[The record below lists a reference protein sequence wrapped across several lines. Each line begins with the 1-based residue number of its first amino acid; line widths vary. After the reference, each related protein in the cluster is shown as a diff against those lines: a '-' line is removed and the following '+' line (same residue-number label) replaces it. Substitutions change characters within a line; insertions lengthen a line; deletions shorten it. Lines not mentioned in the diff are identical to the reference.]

1 MAIPFLHNINLSD
14 NQLQNAKVHITSTAP
29 TAAKG
34 QIYLDSTASD
44 NKLKYYDGTGW
55 VVADATVSASFDTSD
70 GVITFT
76 TSSGE
81 TYTVDIDGRFM
92 EDFIVAGDTGD
103 NQTISDGNT
112 LTIAGGTELAS
123 VGSDTDT
130 ITINHSDVTR
140 TNTTGTALTPAYGG
154 NFDVVTGVTSNAR
167 GHVTGVETTNITI
180 PDAYDFIVAGDS
192 GDNQTISDGDTLTIA
207 GGTELESEGS
217 ATDTI
222 TINHSDVT
230 RTNTTG
236 TALTPDF
243 GANFDVITGVT
254 SNARGHITE
263 VTTTNITIPENDS
276 VDVTAI
282 TTDAAYYP
290 TFVSAAGDVALN
302 IDGSAADKLSYNP
315 NSQTLTVK
323 NLVVDGT
330 QTILDETVQVVE
342 NSTILFEGT
351 TADEF
356 ETKLT
361 VVDPT
366 ADRTISLPDESG
378 TVVLNAFK
386 TVTADTG
393 TDAVADSSTDTLTIS
408 GGNAISTV
416 VDATG
421 DSITINHDDTSSQA
435 SVDNSGNT
443 VIQDITL
450 DTYGHI
456 TGIASTTIVVPSDRE
471 FAVALDATESSVT
484 KSTNT
489 YTVTHS
495 LNSRDVMVEVYH
507 TSNYDTIFV
516 DITRATVD
524 TITVAFAAAVTDGDY
539 RVLIKKI
546 G

>member
-14 NQLQNAKVHITSTAP
+14 NQLQNAKVHVTSTAP
-29 TAAKG
+29 TAGKG

-55 VVADATVSASFDTSD
+55 VIADATVSASFNTSD

-103 NQTISDGNT
+103 DQTISDGNT

-140 TNTTGTALTPAYGG
+140 TNT
-154 NFDVVTGVTSNAR
+154 D
-167 GHVTGVETTNITI
+167 
-180 PDAYDFIVAGDS
+180 
-192 GDNQTISDGDTLTIA
+192 
-207 GGTELESEGS
+207 
-217 ATDTI
+217 
-222 TINHSDVT
+222 
-230 RTNTTG
+230 G

-254 SNARGHITE
+254 SNARGHITGVE
-263 VTTTNITIPENDS
+263 TTNITIPENDS

-351 TADEF
+351 TADDF

-361 VVDPT
+361 VIDPT

-386 TVTADTG
+386 TVSGDTNS
-393 TDAVADSSTDTLTIS
+393 AVADSATDTLTIA
-408 GGNAISTV
+408 GGNGITTE
-416 VDATG
+416 ATASS
-421 DSITINHDDTSSQA
+421 DTITINHDDTSSQA

-443 VIQDITL
+443 VIQDVTL
-450 DTYGHI
+450 DTYGHV
-456 TGIASTTIVVPSDRE
+456 TGLASKTIEVPTDRE
-471 FAVALDATESSVT
+471 FVVDLDATDGNVA

-495 LNSRDVMVEVYH
+495 LNSRDVIVEVYH
-507 TSNYDTIFV
+507 TTNYDTIFV
-516 DITRATVD
+516 DITRATVN

>member
-1 MAIPFLHNINLSD
+1 MAIPFLHNINLDD
-14 NQLQNAKVHITSTAP
+14 NQLQNAKLHVTSSAP

-34 QIYLDSTASD
+34 QIYLDSTSNVD
-44 NKLKYYDGTGW
+44 KLKYYDGTGW

-76 TSSGE
+76 TSSGD
-81 TYTVDIDGRFM
+81 TYTVDIDGRFIK
-92 EDFIVAGDTGD
+92 DFVVAGDSGD
-103 NQTISDGNT
+103 DQTISNGNT
-112 LTIAGGTELAS
+112 LTISGGTELES
-123 VGSDTDT
+123 VGSATDT
-130 ITINHSDVTR
+130 ITINHSNVTR
-140 TNTTGTALTPAYGG
+140 TDTTATALTPDNGD
-154 NFDVVTGVTSNAR
+154 NFDVITGVTSNAR

-180 PDAYDFIVAGDS
+180 PDAYDFTLTADS
-192 GDNQTISDGDTLTIA
+192 GTDQTISDGNTLTVA
-207 GGTELESEGS
+207 GGTYITTAVS
-217 ATDTI
+217 ATDTV
-222 TINHSDVT
+222 TINHDGTTRSD
-230 RTNTTG
+230 TTS
-236 TALTPDF
+236 TDAPDF
-243 GANFDVITGVT
+243 NATFEAVT
-254 SNARGHITE
+254 S
-263 VTTTNITIPENDS
+263 VTTNATGH
-276 VDVTAI
+276 VTAI
-282 TTDAAYYP
+282 DVSTVTIPQNDSIDVTETTTDAAYYP
-290 TFVSAAGDVALN
+290 TFVTGTGDVAVN
-302 IDGSAADKLSYNP
+302 IDGSASDKLSYNP

-351 TADEF
+351 TANDF

-378 TVVLNAFK
+378 TVVLKAFK
-386 TVTADTG
+386 TVSADTNS
-393 TDAVADSSTDTLTIS
+393 AVADSATDTLTIA
-408 GGNAISTV
+408 GGNAITTE
-416 VDATG
+416 ATANS
-421 DSITINHDDTSSQA
+421 DTITINHDDTSSQA

-471 FAVALDATESSVT
+471 FVVALDATESSVA

-495 LNSRDVMVEVYH
+495 LGSRDVMVEVYH
-507 TSNYDTIFV
+507 ATNYDTVFV
-516 DITRATVD
+516 DIARDTTD
-524 TITVAFAAAVTDGDY
+524 TITVAFASSVTDGDY

>member
-1 MAIPFLHNINLSD
+1 MAIPFLNNINLDD
-14 NQLQNAKVHITSTAP
+14 NQLLNAKIHVTSSAP
-29 TAAKG
+29 TAGKG
-34 QIYLDSTASD
+34 QIYLDSSTGV
-44 NKLKYYDGTGW
+44 NKLKYHDGTAF
-55 VVADATVSASFDTSD
+55 VIADATVSASFNTSD

-103 NQTISDGNT
+103 DQTISDGNT
-112 LTIAGGTELAS
+112 LTISGGTELSS

-130 ITINHSDVTR
+130 ITINHSNVTR
-140 TNTTGTALTPAYGG
+140 TNTTA
-154 NFDVVTGVTSNAR
+154 
-167 GHVTGVETTNITI
+167 
-180 PDAYDFIVAGDS
+180 
-192 GDNQTISDGDTLTIA
+192 
-207 GGTELESEGS
+207 
-217 ATDTI
+217 
-222 TINHSDVT
+222 
-230 RTNTTG
+230 

-254 SNARGHITE
+254 SNARGHITGVE
-263 VTTTNITIPENDS
+263 TTNITIPENDS

-330 QTILDETVQVVE
+330 QTILEQTVQVVE

-351 TADEF
+351 TDDDF

-366 ADRTISLPDESG
+366 ADRTISLPDDSG

-386 TVTADTG
+386 TVTADSG

-416 VDATG
+416 ASASG
-421 DSITINHDDTSSQA
+421 DSITIDHDDTSSQA

-450 DTYGHI
+450 DTYGHV
-456 TGIASTTIVVPSDRE
+456 TGLVSKTIEVPTDRE
-471 FAVALDATESSVT
+471 FVVDLDATDSNVA
-484 KSTNT
+484 KATNT

-495 LNSRDVMVEVYH
+495 LNSRDVIVEVYH
-507 TSNYDTIFV
+507 TTNYDTIFV
-516 DITRATVD
+516 DITRATVN
-524 TITVAFAAAVTDGDY
+524 TITVAFAASVTDGDY

>member
-1 MAIPFLHNINLSD
+1 MAIPFLNNINLDD
-14 NQLQNAKVHITSTAP
+14 NQLLNAKIHVTSSAP
-29 TAAKG
+29 TAGKG
-34 QIYLDSTASD
+34 QIYLDSSTGV
-44 NKLKYYDGTGW
+44 NKLKYHDGTAF
-55 VVADATVSASFDTSD
+55 VIADATVSASFNTSD

-76 TSSGE
+76 TSSGG

-103 NQTISDGNT
+103 DQTISDGNT
-112 LTIAGGTELAS
+112 LTIAGGTELSS

-130 ITINHSDVTR
+130 ITINHD
-140 TNTTGTALTPAYGG
+140 
-154 NFDVVTGVTSNAR
+154 
-167 GHVTGVETTNITI
+167 
-180 PDAYDFIVAGDS
+180 
-192 GDNQTISDGDTLTIA
+192 
-207 GGTELESEGS
+207 
-217 ATDTI
+217 
-222 TINHSDVT
+222 DVT

-254 SNARGHITE
+254 SNARGHITGVE
-263 VTTTNITIPENDS
+263 TTNITMPENDS

-351 TADEF
+351 TADDF

-361 VVDPT
+361 VIDPT

-386 TVTADTG
+386 TVSGDTNS
-393 TDAVADSSTDTLTIS
+393 AVADSATDTLTIA
-408 GGNAISTV
+408 GGNGITTE
-416 VDATG
+416 ATASS
-421 DSITINHDDTSSQA
+421 DTITINHDDTSSQA

-443 VIQDITL
+443 VIQDVTL
-450 DTYGHI
+450 DTYGHV
-456 TGIASTTIVVPSDRE
+456 TGLVSKTIEVPTDRE
-471 FAVALDATESSVT
+471 FVVDLNATDSNVAKA
-484 KSTNT
+484 TNT

-495 LNSRDVMVEVYH
+495 LNSRDVIVEVYH
-507 TSNYDTIFV
+507 TTNYDTIFV
-516 DITRATVD
+516 DITRATVN
-524 TITVAFAAAVTDGDY
+524 TITVAFAATVTDGDY

>member
-1 MAIPFLHNINLSD
+1 MAIPFLHNINLDD
-14 NQLQNAKVHITSTAP
+14 NQLQNAKLHVTSSAP

-34 QIYLDSTASD
+34 QIYLDSTSNVD
-44 NKLKYYDGTGW
+44 KLKYYDGTGW
-55 VVADATVSASFDTSD
+55 VVADATVSSSFNTSD
-70 GVITFT
+70 GIITFT
-76 TSSGE
+76 TSSGD
-81 TYTVDIDGRFM
+81 TYTVDIDGRFIK
-92 EDFIVAGDTGD
+92 DFVVAGDSGD
-103 NQTISDGNT
+103 DQTISNGNT
-112 LTIAGGTELAS
+112 LTIAGGTELES
-123 VGSDTDT
+123 V
-130 ITINHSDVTR
+130 
-140 TNTTGTALTPAYGG
+140 
-154 NFDVVTGVTSNAR
+154 
-167 GHVTGVETTNITI
+167 
-180 PDAYDFIVAGDS
+180 
-192 GDNQTISDGDTLTIA
+192 
-207 GGTELESEGS
+207 GS

-243 GANFDVITGVT
+243 GGNVDVITGVT
-254 SNARGHITE
+254 SNARGHITGVE
-263 VTTTNITIPENDS
+263 TTNITIPQNDS
-276 VDVTAI
+276 VDVTG
-282 TTDAAYYP
+282 TNTDATYYP
-290 TFVSAAGDVALN
+290 TFVTGTGDVAIN
-302 IDGSAADKLSYNP
+302 IDSNASNKLSYNP
-315 NSQTLTVK
+315 STQTLTVK
-323 NLVVDGT
+323 NLTVQGD
-330 QTILDETVQVVE
+330 QTISNETIQVVE
-342 NSTILFEGT
+342 DNIIRFEGT
-351 TADEF
+351 TANDF
-356 ETKLT
+356 ETDLT

-366 ADRTISLPDESG
+366 ADRTITLPDESG

-386 TVTADTG
+386 TVTADSG

-416 VDATG
+416 ADATG

-456 TGIASTTIVVPSDRE
+456 TGIASTTIVVPTDRE

-495 LNSRDVMVEVYH
+495 LGSRDVMVEVYH
-507 TSNYDTIFV
+507 TTNYDTVFV
-516 DITRATVD
+516 DIARDTTD
-524 TITVAFAAAVTDGDY
+524 TITVAFASSVTDGDY

>member
-14 NQLQNAKVHITSTAP
+14 NQLQNAKVHVTSTAP
-29 TAAKG
+29 TAGKG

-55 VVADATVSASFDTSD
+55 VIADATVSASFNTSD

-103 NQTISDGNT
+103 DQTISDGNT
-112 LTIAGGTELAS
+112 LTISGGTELSS
-123 VGSDTDT
+123 VGSD
-130 ITINHSDVTR
+130 
-140 TNTTGTALTPAYGG
+140 
-154 NFDVVTGVTSNAR
+154 
-167 GHVTGVETTNITI
+167 
-180 PDAYDFIVAGDS
+180 
-192 GDNQTISDGDTLTIA
+192 
-207 GGTELESEGS
+207 
-217 ATDTI
+217 TDTI

-254 SNARGHITE
+254 SNARGHITGVE
-263 VTTTNITIPENDS
+263 TTNITIPENDS

-351 TADEF
+351 TADDF

-361 VVDPT
+361 VIDPT

-386 TVTADTG
+386 TVSGDTNS
-393 TDAVADSSTDTLTIS
+393 AVADSATDTLTIA
-408 GGNAISTV
+408 GGNGITTE
-416 VDATG
+416 ATASS
-421 DSITINHDDTSSQA
+421 DTITINHDDTSSQA

-443 VIQDITL
+443 VIQDVTL
-450 DTYGHI
+450 DTYGHV
-456 TGIASTTIVVPSDRE
+456 TGLASKTIEVPTDRE
-471 FAVALDATESSVT
+471 FVVDLDATDGNVA

-495 LNSRDVMVEVYH
+495 LNSRDVIVEVYH
-507 TSNYDTIFV
+507 TTNYDTIFV
-516 DITRATVD
+516 DITRATVN

>member
-1 MAIPFLHNINLSD
+1 MAIPFLNNINLDD
-14 NQLQNAKVHITSTAP
+14 NQLLNAKLHVTSSAP
-29 TAAKG
+29 TAGKG

-55 VVADATVSASFDTSD
+55 VVADATVSASFSTAN

-112 LTIAGGTELAS
+112 LTIAGGTEL
-123 VGSDTDT
+123 
-130 ITINHSDVTR
+130 
-140 TNTTGTALTPAYGG
+140 
-154 NFDVVTGVTSNAR
+154 
-167 GHVTGVETTNITI
+167 
-180 PDAYDFIVAGDS
+180 
-192 GDNQTISDGDTLTIA
+192 
-207 GGTELESEGS
+207 ESEGS
-217 ATDTI
+217 DTDTI

-302 IDGSAADKLSYNP
+302 IDGSEADKLSYNP

-378 TVVLNAFK
+378 TVVLNTFK

-456 TGIASTTIVVPSDRE
+456 TGIASTTIVVPTDRE
-471 FAVALDATESSVT
+471 FVVALDATDSNVD
-484 KSTNT
+484 KDTNT

>member
-1 MAIPFLHNINLSD
+1 MAIPFLNNINLDD
-14 NQLQNAKVHITSTAP
+14 NQLLNAKLHVTSSAP
-29 TAAKG
+29 TAGKG

-55 VVADATVSASFDTSD
+55 VVADATVSASFSTAN

-140 TNTTGTALTPAYGG
+140 TNTTA
-154 NFDVVTGVTSNAR
+154 
-167 GHVTGVETTNITI
+167 
-180 PDAYDFIVAGDS
+180 
-192 GDNQTISDGDTLTIA
+192 
-207 GGTELESEGS
+207 
-217 ATDTI
+217 
-222 TINHSDVT
+222 
-230 RTNTTG
+230 

-351 TADEF
+351 TADDF

-361 VVDPT
+361 VIDPT
-366 ADRTISLPDESG
+366 ADRTISLPNESG

-386 TVTADTG
+386 TVSGDTNS
-393 TDAVADSSTDTLTIS
+393 AVADSATDTLTIA
-408 GGNAISTV
+408 GGNGITTE
-416 VDATG
+416 ATASS
-421 DSITINHDDTSSQA
+421 DTITINHDDTSSQA

-443 VIQDITL
+443 VIQDVTL
-450 DTYGHI
+450 DTYGHV
-456 TGIASTTIVVPSDRE
+456 TGLVSKTIEVPTDRE
-471 FAVALDATESSVT
+471 FVVALDATDSNVA
-484 KSTNT
+484 KATNT

-507 TSNYDTIFV
+507 TTNYDTIFV
-516 DITRATVD
+516 DITRATVN
-524 TITVAFAAAVTDGDY
+524 TITVAFAASVTDGDY

>member
-14 NQLQNAKVHITSTAP
+14 NQLQNAKVHVTSTAP
-29 TAAKG
+29 TAGKG

-55 VVADATVSASFDTSD
+55 VIADATVSASFNTSD

-103 NQTISDGNT
+103 DQTISDGNT
-112 LTIAGGTELAS
+112 LTISGGTELSS
-123 VGSDTDT
+123 VGSD
-130 ITINHSDVTR
+130 
-140 TNTTGTALTPAYGG
+140 
-154 NFDVVTGVTSNAR
+154 
-167 GHVTGVETTNITI
+167 
-180 PDAYDFIVAGDS
+180 
-192 GDNQTISDGDTLTIA
+192 
-207 GGTELESEGS
+207 
-217 ATDTI
+217 TDTI

-254 SNARGHITE
+254 SNARGHITGVE
-263 VTTTNITIPENDS
+263 TTNITIPENDS

-351 TADEF
+351 TADDF

-361 VVDPT
+361 VIDPT

-386 TVTADTG
+386 TVSGDTNS
-393 TDAVADSSTDTLTIS
+393 AVADSATDTLTIA
-408 GGNAISTV
+408 GGNGITTE
-416 VDATG
+416 ATASS
-421 DSITINHDDTSSQA
+421 DTITINHDDTSSQA

-443 VIQDITL
+443 VIQDVTL
-450 DTYGHI
+450 DTYGHV
-456 TGIASTTIVVPSDRE
+456 TGLASKTIEVPTDRE
-471 FAVALDATESSVT
+471 FVVDLDATDGNVA

-495 LNSRDVMVEVYH
+495 LNSRDVIVEVYH
-507 TSNYDTIFV
+507 TTNYDTIFV
-516 DITRATVD
+516 DITRATVN
-524 TITVAFAAAVTDGDY
+524 TITVAFAAAVADGDY

>member
-34 QIYLDSTASD
+34 QIYLDSTVSD
-44 NKLKYYDGTGW
+44 NKLKYYDGSGW
-55 VVADATVSASFDTSD
+55 VVADATVSASFNTSD

-76 TSSGE
+76 TSSGG
-81 TYTVDIDGRFM
+81 TYTVDIDGRFIK
-92 EDFIVAGDTGD
+92 DFVVAGDSGD

-112 LTIAGGTELAS
+112 LTIS
-123 VGSDTDT
+123 
-130 ITINHSDVTR
+130 
-140 TNTTGTALTPAYGG
+140 
-154 NFDVVTGVTSNAR
+154 
-167 GHVTGVETTNITI
+167 
-180 PDAYDFIVAGDS
+180 
-192 GDNQTISDGDTLTIA
+192 
-207 GGTELESEGS
+207 GGTELESVGS

-243 GANFDVITGVT
+243 GGNVDVITGVT
-254 SNARGHITE
+254 SNARGH
-263 VTTTNITIPENDS
+263 VTGVETTNITIPQNDS
-276 VDVTAI
+276 VDVTG
-282 TTDAAYYP
+282 TNTDATYYP
-290 TFVSAAGDVALN
+290 TFVTGTGDVAIN
-302 IDGSAADKLSYNP
+302 IDSNASNKLSYNP
-315 NSQTLTVK
+315 STQTLTVK
-323 NLVVDGT
+323 NLTVQGD
-330 QTILDETVQVVE
+330 QTISNETIQIVE
-342 NSTILFEGT
+342 DNIIRFEGT
-351 TADEF
+351 TANDF
-356 ETKLT
+356 ETDLT

-366 ADRTISLPDESG
+366 ADRTITLPDESG

-386 TVTADTG
+386 TVSADTNS
-393 TDAVADSSTDTLTIS
+393 AVADSATDTLTIA
-408 GGNAISTV
+408 GGNGITTE
-416 VDATG
+416 ATANS
-421 DSITINHDDTSSQA
+421 DTITINHDDTSSQA

-456 TGIASTTIVVPSDRE
+456 TGIASTTIVVPTDRE

-495 LNSRDVMVEVYH
+495 LGSRDVMVEVYH
-507 TSNYDTIFV
+507 ATNYDTVFV
-516 DITRATVD
+516 DIARDTTD

>member
-1 MAIPFLHNINLSD
+1 MAIPFLNNINLDD
-14 NQLQNAKVHITSTAP
+14 NQLLNAKLHVTSSAP
-29 TAAKG
+29 TAGKG

-55 VVADATVSASFDTSD
+55 VVADATVSASFSTAN

-81 TYTVDIDGRFM
+81 TYTVDIDGRFIK
-92 EDFIVAGDTGD
+92 DFIVAGDSGD

-140 TNTTGTALTPAYGG
+140 TNTTA
-154 NFDVVTGVTSNAR
+154 
-167 GHVTGVETTNITI
+167 
-180 PDAYDFIVAGDS
+180 
-192 GDNQTISDGDTLTIA
+192 
-207 GGTELESEGS
+207 
-217 ATDTI
+217 
-222 TINHSDVT
+222 
-230 RTNTTG
+230 

-290 TFVSAAGDVALN
+290 AFVSAAGDVALN

-351 TADEF
+351 TADDF

-361 VVDPT
+361 VIDPT
-366 ADRTISLPDESG
+366 ADRTISLPNESG

-386 TVTADTG
+386 TVSGDTNS
-393 TDAVADSSTDTLTIS
+393 AVADSATDTLTIA
-408 GGNAISTV
+408 GGNAITTE
-416 VDATG
+416 ATANS
-421 DSITINHDDTSSQA
+421 DTITINHDDTSSQA
-435 SVDNSGNT
+435 SVDNSGNA
-443 VIQDITL
+443 VIQDVTL
-450 DTYGHI
+450 DTYGHV
-456 TGIASTTIVVPSDRE
+456 TGLVSKTIEVPTDRE
-471 FAVALDATESSVT
+471 FVVALDASDSNVA
-484 KSTNT
+484 KATNT

-516 DITRATVD
+516 DITRATVN
-524 TITVAFAAAVTDGDY
+524 TITVAFAASVTDGDY

>member
-14 NQLQNAKVHITSTAP
+14 NQLQNAKVHVTSTAP
-29 TAAKG
+29 TAGKG

-55 VVADATVSASFDTSD
+55 VIADATVSASFNTSD

-103 NQTISDGNT
+103 DQTISDGNT
-112 LTIAGGTELAS
+112 LTISGGTELSS
-123 VGSDTDT
+123 VGSD
-130 ITINHSDVTR
+130 
-140 TNTTGTALTPAYGG
+140 
-154 NFDVVTGVTSNAR
+154 
-167 GHVTGVETTNITI
+167 
-180 PDAYDFIVAGDS
+180 
-192 GDNQTISDGDTLTIA
+192 
-207 GGTELESEGS
+207 
-217 ATDTI
+217 TDTI

-254 SNARGHITE
+254 SNARGHITGVE
-263 VTTTNITIPENDS
+263 TTNITIPENDS

-351 TADEF
+351 TADDF

-361 VVDPT
+361 VIDPT

-386 TVTADTG
+386 TVSGDTNS
-393 TDAVADSSTDTLTIS
+393 AVADSATDTLTIA
-408 GGNAISTV
+408 GGNGITTE
-416 VDATG
+416 ATASS
-421 DSITINHDDTSSQA
+421 DTITINHDDTSSQA

-443 VIQDITL
+443 VIQDVTL
-450 DTYGHI
+450 DTYGHV
-456 TGIASTTIVVPSDRE
+456 TGLASKTIEVPTDRE
-471 FAVALDATESSVT
+471 FVVDLDATDSNVA
-484 KSTNT
+484 KATNT

-495 LNSRDVMVEVYH
+495 LNSRDVIVEVYH
-507 TSNYDTIFV
+507 TTNYDTIFV
-516 DITRATVD
+516 DITRATVN

>member
-1 MAIPFLHNINLSD
+1 MAIPFLHNINLDD
-14 NQLQNAKVHITSTAP
+14 NQLQNAKLHVTSSAP

-34 QIYLDSTASD
+34 QIYLDSTSNVD
-44 NKLKYYDGTGW
+44 KLKYYDGTGW

-76 TSSGE
+76 TSSGG
-81 TYTVDIDGRFM
+81 TYTVDIDGRFIK
-92 EDFIVAGDTGD
+92 DFVVAGDSGD
-103 NQTISDGNT
+103 DQTISNGNT
-112 LTIAGGTELAS
+112 LTIAGGTELESA
-123 VGSDTDT
+123 GSATDT
-130 ITINHSDVTR
+130 ITINHSNVTR
-140 TNTTGTALTPAYGG
+140 TDTTGTALTPANGG
-154 NFDVVTGVTSNAR
+154 NFDVITGVTSNAR

-180 PDAYDFIVAGDS
+180 PDAYDFTLTADS
-192 GDNQTISDGDTLTIA
+192 GTDQTISDGNTLTVA
-207 GGTELESEGS
+207 GGTYITTAVS
-217 ATDTI
+217 ATDTV
-222 TINHSDVT
+222 TINHDTTTRSD
-230 RTNTTG
+230 TTS
-236 TALTPDF
+236 TDAPDF
-243 GANFDVITGVT
+243 NATFEAVT
-254 SNARGHITE
+254 S
-263 VTTTNITIPENDS
+263 VTTNATGH
-276 VDVTAI
+276 VTAI
-282 TTDAAYYP
+282 DVSTVTIPQNDSIDVTETTTDATYYP
-290 TFVSAAGDVALN
+290 TFVTGTGDVAVN

-351 TADEF
+351 TADDF

-386 TVTADTG
+386 TVSADTNS
-393 TDAVADSSTDTLTIS
+393 AVADSATDTLTIA
-408 GGNAISTV
+408 GGNGITTE
-416 VDATG
+416 ATANS
-421 DSITINHDDTSSQA
+421 DTITINHDDTSSQA

-456 TGIASTTIVVPSDRE
+456 TGIASTTIVVPTDRE

-495 LNSRDVMVEVYH
+495 LGSRDVMVEVYH
-507 TSNYDTIFV
+507 ATNYDTVFV
-516 DITRATVD
+516 DIARDTTN

>member
-1 MAIPFLHNINLSD
+1 MAIPFLNNINLDD
-14 NQLQNAKVHITSTAP
+14 NQLLNAKIHVTSSAP

-34 QIYLDSTASD
+34 QIYLDSTANV

-55 VVADATVSASFDTSD
+55 VISDATVSSSFNTSN

-76 TSSGE
+76 TSSGG
-81 TYTVDIDGRFM
+81 TYTVDIDGRFIK
-92 EDFIVAGDTGD
+92 DFTLTADSGTD
-103 NQTISDGNT
+103 QTISDGNT
-112 LTIAGGTELAS
+112 LTVAGGTY
-123 VGSDTDT
+123 
-130 ITINHSDVTR
+130 VT
-140 TNTTGTALTPAYGG
+140 TA
-154 NFDVVTGVTSNAR
+154 V
-167 GHVTGVETTNITI
+167 
-180 PDAYDFIVAGDS
+180 
-192 GDNQTISDGDTLTIA
+192 
-207 GGTELESEGS
+207 S
-217 ATDTI
+217 ATDTV
-222 TINHSDVT
+222 TINHDATTRTDTTSTDAPDFNATFEAVTSVTTNATGHVTAIDVSTVTIPQNDSIDVT
-230 RTNTTG
+230 
-236 TALTPDF
+236 
-243 GANFDVITGVT
+243 
-254 SNARGHITE
+254 E
-263 VTTTNITIPENDS
+263 
-276 VDVTAI
+276 I

-290 TFVSAAGDVALN
+290 AFVSGTGDVAVN

-351 TADEF
+351 TADDF

-366 ADRTISLPDESG
+366 ADRTISLPDDSG

-386 TVTADTG
+386 TVTADSG

-416 VDATG
+416 ASASG
-421 DSITINHDDTSSQA
+421 DSITIDHDDTSSQA

-443 VIQDITL
+443 VIQDVTL
-450 DTYGHI
+450 DTYGHV
-456 TGIASTTIVVPSDRE
+456 TGLVSKTIEVPTDRE
-471 FAVALDATESSVT
+471 FVVDLDATDSNVA
-484 KSTNT
+484 KATNT

-495 LNSRDVMVEVYH
+495 LNSRDVIVEVYH
-507 TSNYDTIFV
+507 TTNYDTIFV
-516 DITRATVD
+516 DITRATVN

>member
-14 NQLQNAKVHITSTAP
+14 NQLQNAKVHVTSTAP
-29 TAAKG
+29 TAGKG

-55 VVADATVSASFDTSD
+55 VIADATVSASFNTSD

-103 NQTISDGNT
+103 DQTISDGNT
-112 LTIAGGTELAS
+112 LTISGGTELSS
-123 VGSDTDT
+123 VGSD
-130 ITINHSDVTR
+130 
-140 TNTTGTALTPAYGG
+140 
-154 NFDVVTGVTSNAR
+154 
-167 GHVTGVETTNITI
+167 
-180 PDAYDFIVAGDS
+180 
-192 GDNQTISDGDTLTIA
+192 
-207 GGTELESEGS
+207 
-217 ATDTI
+217 TDTI

-254 SNARGHITE
+254 SNARGHITGVE
-263 VTTTNITIPENDS
+263 TTNITIPENDS

-351 TADEF
+351 TADDF

-361 VVDPT
+361 VIDPT

-386 TVTADTG
+386 TVSGDTNS
-393 TDAVADSSTDTLTIS
+393 AVADSATDTLTIA
-408 GGNAISTV
+408 GGNGITTE
-416 VDATG
+416 ATASS
-421 DSITINHDDTSSQA
+421 DTITINHDDTSSQA

-443 VIQDITL
+443 VIQDVTL
-450 DTYGHI
+450 DTYGHV
-456 TGIASTTIVVPSDRE
+456 TGLASKTIEVPTDRE
-471 FAVALDATESSVT
+471 FVVDLDANDDNVA
-484 KSTNT
+484 KATNT

-495 LNSRDVMVEVYH
+495 LNSRDVIVEVYH
-507 TSNYDTIFV
+507 TTNYDTIFV
-516 DITRATVD
+516 DITRATVN

>member
-34 QIYLDSTASD
+34 QIYLDSTVSD
-44 NKLKYYDGTGW
+44 NKLKYYDGSGW
-55 VVADATVSASFDTSD
+55 VVADATVSASFNTSD

-76 TSSGE
+76 TSSGG
-81 TYTVDIDGRFM
+81 TYTVDIDGRFIK
-92 EDFIVAGDTGD
+92 DFVVAGDSGD

-112 LTIAGGTELAS
+112 LTIAGGTEL
-123 VGSDTDT
+123 
-130 ITINHSDVTR
+130 
-140 TNTTGTALTPAYGG
+140 
-154 NFDVVTGVTSNAR
+154 
-167 GHVTGVETTNITI
+167 
-180 PDAYDFIVAGDS
+180 
-192 GDNQTISDGDTLTIA
+192 
-207 GGTELESEGS
+207 ESAGS

-222 TINHSDVT
+222 TINHSDVS

-236 TALTPDF
+236 SALTPDF
-243 GANFDVITGVT
+243 GGNVDVITGVT
-254 SNARGHITE
+254 SNARGHITGVE
-263 VTTTNITIPENDS
+263 TTNITIPQNDS
-276 VDVTAI
+276 VDVTG
-282 TTDAAYYP
+282 TNTDATYYP
-290 TFVSAAGDVALN
+290 TFVTGTGDVAIN
-302 IDGSAADKLSYNP
+302 IDSNASNKLSYNP
-315 NSQTLTVK
+315 STQTLTVK
-323 NLVVDGT
+323 NLTVQGD
-330 QTILDETVQVVE
+330 QTISNETIQIVE
-342 NSTILFEGT
+342 DNIIRFEGT
-351 TADEF
+351 TANDF
-356 ETKLT
+356 ETDLT

-366 ADRTISLPDESG
+366 ADRTITLPDESG

-386 TVTADTG
+386 TVSADTNS
-393 TDAVADSSTDTLTIS
+393 AVADSATDTLTIA
-408 GGNAISTV
+408 GGNGITTE
-416 VDATG
+416 ATANS
-421 DSITINHDDTSSQA
+421 DTITINHDDTSSQA

-456 TGIASTTIVVPSDRE
+456 TGIASTTIVVPTDRE

-495 LNSRDVMVEVYH
+495 LGSRDVMVEVYH
-507 TSNYDTIFV
+507 ATNYDTVFV
-516 DITRATVD
+516 DIARDTTD

>member
-70 GVITFT
+70 GIITFT
-76 TSSGE
+76 TSSGD
-81 TYTVDIDGRFM
+81 TYTVDIDGRFIK
-92 EDFIVAGDTGD
+92 DFVVAGDSGD
-103 NQTISDGNT
+103 DQTISNGNT
-112 LTIAGGTELAS
+112 LTIAGGTELES
-123 VGSDTDT
+123 V
-130 ITINHSDVTR
+130 
-140 TNTTGTALTPAYGG
+140 
-154 NFDVVTGVTSNAR
+154 
-167 GHVTGVETTNITI
+167 
-180 PDAYDFIVAGDS
+180 
-192 GDNQTISDGDTLTIA
+192 
-207 GGTELESEGS
+207 GS

-222 TINHSDVT
+222 TINHSNVT
-230 RTNTTG
+230 RTDTTS
-236 TALTPDF
+236 TDAPDF
-243 GANFDVITGVT
+243 NATFEAVT
-254 SNARGHITE
+254 S
-263 VTTTNITIPENDS
+263 VTTNATGH
-276 VDVTAI
+276 VTAI
-282 TTDAAYYP
+282 DVSTVTIPQNDSIDVTETTTDAAYYP
-290 TFVSAAGDVALN
+290 TFVTGTGDVAVN

-351 TADEF
+351 TADDF

-366 ADRTISLPDESG
+366 ADRTISLPDDSG

-386 TVTADTG
+386 TVTADSG

-416 VDATG
+416 ASASG
-421 DSITINHDDTSSQA
+421 DSITIDHDDTSSQA

-443 VIQDITL
+443 VIQDVTL
-450 DTYGHI
+450 DTYGHV
-456 TGIASTTIVVPSDRE
+456 TGLVSKTIEVPTDRE
-471 FAVALDATESSVT
+471 FVVDLDATDSNVA
-484 KSTNT
+484 KATNT

-495 LNSRDVMVEVYH
+495 LNSRDVIVEVYH
-507 TSNYDTIFV
+507 TTNYDTIFV
-516 DITRATVD
+516 DITRATVN

>member
-1 MAIPFLHNINLSD
+1 MAIPFLNNINLDD
-14 NQLQNAKVHITSTAP
+14 NQLLNAKLHVTSSAP

-34 QIYLDSTASD
+34 QIYLDSTSNVD
-44 NKLKYYDGTGW
+44 KLKYYDGSGW

-76 TSSGE
+76 TSSGG
-81 TYTVDIDGRFM
+81 TYTVDIDGRFIK
-92 EDFIVAGDTGD
+92 DFIVAGDSGD
-103 NQTISDGNT
+103 DQTISNGDT
-112 LTIAGGTELAS
+112 LTIAGGTELESA
-123 VGSDTDT
+123 GSATDT

-140 TNTTGTALTPAYGG
+140 TNTTATALTPDFGG
-154 NFDVVTGVTSNAR
+154 NVDVITGVTSNAR

-180 PDAYDFIVAGDS
+180 P
-192 GDNQTISDGDTLTIA
+192 Q
-207 GGTELESEGS
+207 
-217 ATDTI
+217 
-222 TINHSDVT
+222 
-230 RTNTTG
+230 
-236 TALTPDF
+236 
-243 GANFDVITGVT
+243 
-254 SNARGHITE
+254 
-263 VTTTNITIPENDS
+263 NDS
-276 VDVTAI
+276 VDVTSVN
-282 TTDAAYYP
+282 TDATYYP
-290 TFVSAAGDVALN
+290 TFVTGTGDVAIN
-302 IDGSAADKLSYNP
+302 IDSNASNKLSYNP
-315 NSQTLTVK
+315 STQTLTVK
-323 NLVVDGT
+323 NLTVQGD
-330 QTILDETVQVVE
+330 QTISNETIQVVE
-342 NSTILFEGT
+342 DNIIRFEGT
-351 TADEF
+351 TANDF
-356 ETKLT
+356 ETDLT

-366 ADRTISLPDESG
+366 ADRTITLPDESG

-443 VIQDITL
+443 VIQDVTL
-450 DTYGHI
+450 DTYGHV
-456 TGIASTTIVVPSDRE
+456 TGLVSKTIVVPSDRE

-495 LNSRDVMVEVYH
+495 LGSRDVMVEVYH
-507 TSNYDTIFV
+507 ATNYDTIFV
-516 DITRATVD
+516 DIARDTTD
-524 TITVAFAAAVTDGDY
+524 TITVAFAATVTDGDY